1 MGIVAI
7 VHVAMV
13 DEKRASG
20 DLPGAREASHKAK
33 FWALLSFAIAVIPVT
48 LYLLFTL
55 LLVGIGILGGLSA
68 STKL

>member
-1 MGIVAI
+1 VSI
-7 VHVAMV
+7 VHAAKV
-13 DEKRASG
+13 DEKRAVG

-68 STKL
+68 STRL